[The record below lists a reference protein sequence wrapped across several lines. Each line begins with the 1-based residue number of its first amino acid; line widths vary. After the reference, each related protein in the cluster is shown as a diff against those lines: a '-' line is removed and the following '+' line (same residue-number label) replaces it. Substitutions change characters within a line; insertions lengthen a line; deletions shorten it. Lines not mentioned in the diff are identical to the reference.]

1 MVSRCRIGSL
11 LDCQALDSDSVAN
24 NFINAF
30 MMVAFRVK
38 IYAYPNS
45 ADLIVRI
52 QSECRRG
59 FYDI

>member
-1 MVSRCRIGSL
+1 MDSAVVSAPCSIVG
-11 LDCQALDSDSVAN
+11 ALDSDSVA

-45 ADLIVRI
+45 AD
-52 QSECRRG
+52 
-59 FYDI
+59 

>member
-1 MVSRCRIGSL
+1 MDSAVASAPCSIVR
-11 LDCQALDSDSVAN
+11 ALVSDSVA

-45 ADLIVRI
+45 AD
-52 QSECRRG
+52 
-59 FYDI
+59 